1 VPIERLL
8 VIEVMG
14 RYAGYTA
21 LVPAMAGA
29 FDFD

>member
-1 VPIERLL
+1 

-21 LVPAMAGA
+21 LVLAMAGA